1 MVSPE
6 ERLKELGIELPGT
19 PLPLGAYVPCVRS
32 GNLLF
37 LSGML
42 PLRKGKLTRTGRVGA
57 EVSLSDAQEDATQ
70 VVINAL
76 SIVMAELGT
85 LERVVRCVKV
95 TGFIASADDFVQ
107 QPAVLNAAS
116 ELLLTL
122 FGERGRHAR
131 VAVGIP
137 VLPLNSPLEVE
148 FIFEVT
154 DKETS

>member
-19 PLPLGAYVPCVRS
+19 PSPLGAYVPCVRS

-42 PLRKGKLTRTGRVGA
+42 PLRKGKLTRTGKVG
-57 EVSLSDAQEDATQ
+57 EGITLGEAQEDAKQ

-76 SIVMAELGT
+76 SIVKAELGT
-85 LERVVRCVKV
+85 LEKVVRCVKLS
-95 TGFIASADDFVQ
+95 GFIASAADFVQ

-116 ELLLTL
+116 ELLLII
-122 FGERGRHAR
+122 FGDRGKHAR
-131 VAVGIP
+131 AAVGVP

-154 DKETS
+154 DKETT

>member
-6 ERLKELGIELPGT
+6 ARLKELGIELPGT
-19 PLPLGAYVPCVRS
+19 PSPLGAYVPCVRS

-42 PLRKGKLTRTGRVGA
+42 PLRDGKLTRTGRVG
-57 EVSLSDAQEDATQ
+57 EGVSLNDAQEDARQ

-76 SIVMAELGT
+76 SIVKAELGT
-85 LERVVRCVKV
+85 LDNVARCVKLS
-95 TGFIASADDFVQ
+95 GFVASAADFVQ

-122 FGERGRHAR
+122 FGDRGRHAR
-131 VAVGIP
+131 AAVGVP

>member
-19 PLPLGAYVPCVRS
+19 PSPLGAYVPCVRS

-42 PLRKGKLTRTGRVGA
+42 PLRDGKLIRTGRVG
-57 EVSLSDAQEDATQ
+57 EGITMGEAQEDAKQ

-76 SIVMAELGT
+76 SIVKAQLGT
-85 LERVVRCVKV
+85 LEKVVRCVKLS
-95 TGFIASADDFVQ
+95 GFIASAADFVQ

-116 ELLLTL
+116 ELLLII
-122 FGERGRHAR
+122 FGDRGKHAR
-131 VAVGIP
+131 AAVGVP

-154 DKETS
+154 DKETT